1 MATPLGKGLAG
12 FRHVVNEDG
21 SVTIHFTRGGTV
33 DRAFCDWHAQQNEAV
48 HLLCRQWQEGR
59 RGKAYPLEDAPYRP
73 TTRTRITIDP
83 DTFTLQKLAGV
94 PLGPHD
100 VNPVDDDLVVS

>member
-48 HLLCRQWQEGR
+48 HLLCRQW
-59 RGKAYPLEDAPYRP
+59 
-73 TTRTRITIDP
+73 
-83 DTFTLQKLAGV
+83 
-94 PLGPHD
+94 
-100 VNPVDDDLVVS
+100 